1 MSKINIEIMR
11 HSCAHLVAAAAR
23 ELYPKAKFGVG
34 PIVENGFYY
43 DIDFGE
49 PIGEAD
55 LEKIEKKAIG
65 LQHKDVKFIRE
76 EMSSNEAIKLFDSLG
91 QPYKVELLNDLKT
104 KGTTKVSAASAKASS
119 AEGSDDGAISTIA
132 GGNAVS
138 IYRTDEFVDLC
149 RGPHVESAKE
159 IGVFK
164 LTKLAGAYWRG
175 KSENPQLQRI
185 YGVCF
190 AKQAELD
197 EYLKML
203 EEAEKRDHKKLGK
216 ELGLISFHDEGPGFP
231 FFKPNGMI
239 IWNELLKYWRETHR
253 EAGYGEIKTP
263 IMLNRKLWET
273 SGHWENYR
281 ENMYVTEIDETEFAI
296 KPMNCPG
303 GILMYGEDIHSY
315 RELPL
320 RLGEIG
326 LVHRHEL
333 SGTLSG
339 LFRVRCFHQD
349 DAHVFMRPD
358 QIKSEILGV
367 LNLADKIYKTFGLS
381 YTLELSTRPEKSI
394 GSDEAWAAATD
405 GLKSALDE
413 TGLAYDI
420 NEGDGAFYGPK
431 IDIKI
436 KDAIGRTWQCGTIQL
451 DMNLPERFD
460 LSYIDSDGQEK
471 RPVMIHRVIYGSME
485 RFFGVL
491 IEHYAGAFPVWLAP
505 VQVRFIPVSED
516 HAEGAQQLNSELFG
530 MNLRSDVDAANETL
544 GNRVR
549 KAVSEKIPYI
559 VVVGDKELAGE
570 DWMIRVRGQEKQD
583 KMSQADFV
591 ARLADEVKNRK

>member
-1 MSKINIEIMR
+1 MAKIDLEIMR
-11 HSCAHLVAAAAR
+11 HSCAHLVAAAVLK
-23 ELYPKAKFGVG
+23 LYPDAKFGVG
-34 PIVENGFYY
+34 PTVENGFYY
-43 DIDFGE
+43 DIDFGQT
-49 PIGEAD
+49 IGEAD
-55 LEKIEKKAIG
+55 LEKIENKARG
-65 LQHKDVKFIRE
+65 LQKKGGKFERE
-76 EMSSNEAIKLFDSLG
+76 EMTIDEAIKLFDSLG
-91 QPYKVELLNDLKT
+91 QIYKVELLNDLKT
-104 KGTTKVSAASAKASS
+104 KGTTKVNDETEEKLV
-119 AEGSDDGAISTIA
+119 GDK
-132 GGNAVS
+132 VS
-138 IYRTDEFVDLC
+138 IYRADEFADLC
-149 RGPHVESAKE
+149 RGPHVESTKE

-190 AKQAELD
+190 AKQTELD

-216 ELGLISFHDEGPGFP
+216 ELGLVSFHDEGPGFP

-239 IWNELLKYWRETHR
+239 VWNELLDYWRETHR
-253 EAGYGEIKTP
+253 MAGYGEVKTP
-263 IMLNRKLWET
+263 IMLSRKLWEI

-281 ENMYVTEIDETEFAI
+281 ENMYETAIDEMEYAI

-303 GILMYGEDIHSY
+303 GILVYKEDIHSY
-315 RELPL
+315 RDLPL

-333 SGTLSG
+333 SGTLLG
-339 LFRVRCFHQD
+339 LFRARCFHQD
-349 DAHVFMRPD
+349 DAHIFMRPD
-358 QIKSEILGV
+358 QIKNEILGV
-367 LNLADKIYKTFGLS
+367 LKLAEKIYSAFGLS
-381 YTLELSTRPEKSI
+381 YFLELSTRPEKSI
-394 GSDEAWAAATD
+394 GSDEAWEAATV

-451 DMNLPERFD
+451 DMNLPERFN

-471 RPVMIHRVIYGSME
+471 RPVMIHRVIYGSLE
-485 RFFGVL
+485 RFFGIL

-505 VQVRFIPVSED
+505 VQVRFIPVSEK
-516 HAEGAQQLNSELFG
+516 HAEGAAKLNAELFN
-530 MNLRSDVDAANETL
+530 MNLRSDIDSANETL

-549 KAVSEKIPYI
+549 KAAAEKIPYV

-570 DWMIRVRGQEKQD
+570 EWMIRVRGQEKQE
-583 KMSQADFV
+583 KMSQADFI
-591 ARLADEVKNRK
+591 ARLTDEVKNRK

>member
-1 MSKINIEIMR
+1 MAKIDLEIMR
-11 HSCAHLVAAAAR
+11 HSCAHLVAAAVLK
-23 ELYPKAKFGVG
+23 LYPDAKFGVG
-34 PIVENGFYY
+34 PTVENGFYY
-43 DIDFGE
+43 DIDFGQT
-49 PIGEAD
+49 IGEAD
-55 LEKIEKKAIG
+55 LEKIENKARG
-65 LQHKDVKFIRE
+65 LQKKGGKFERE
-76 EMSSNEAIKLFDSLG
+76 EMTIDEAIKLFDSLG
-91 QPYKVELLNDLKT
+91 QIYKVELLNDLKT
-104 KGTTKVSAASAKASS
+104 KGTTKVNDETEEKLV
-119 AEGSDDGAISTIA
+119 GDK
-132 GGNAVS
+132 VS
-138 IYRTDEFVDLC
+138 IYRTDEFADLC
-149 RGPHVESAKE
+149 RGPHVESTKE

-190 AKQAELD
+190 AEQTELD

-216 ELGLISFHDEGPGFP
+216 ELGLVSFHDEGPGFP

-239 IWNELLKYWRETHR
+239 VWNELLDYWRETHR
-253 EAGYGEIKTP
+253 MAGYGEVKTP
-263 IMLNRKLWET
+263 IMLSRKLWEI

-281 ENMYVTEIDETEFAI
+281 ENMYETAIDEMEYAI

-303 GILMYGEDIHSY
+303 GILVYKEDIHSY
-315 RELPL
+315 RDLPL

-333 SGTLSG
+333 SGTLLG
-339 LFRVRCFHQD
+339 LFRARCFHQD
-349 DAHVFMRPD
+349 DAHIFMRPD
-358 QIKSEILGV
+358 QIKDEILGV
-367 LNLADKIYKTFGLS
+367 LKLAEKIYSAFGLS
-381 YTLELSTRPEKSI
+381 YFLELSTRPEKSI
-394 GSDEAWAAATD
+394 GSDEAWEAATV

-471 RPVMIHRVIYGSME
+471 RPVMIHRVIYGSLE
-485 RFFGVL
+485 RFFGIL

-505 VQVRFIPVSED
+505 VQVRFIPVSEK
-516 HAEGAQQLNSELFG
+516 HAEGAAKLNAELFN
-530 MNLRSDVDAANETL
+530 MNLRSDIDSANETL

-549 KAVSEKIPYI
+549 KAAAEKIPYV

-570 DWMIRVRGQEKQD
+570 EWMIRVRGQEKQE
-583 KMSQADFV
+583 KMSQADFI
-591 ARLADEVKNRK
+591 ARLTDEVKNRK